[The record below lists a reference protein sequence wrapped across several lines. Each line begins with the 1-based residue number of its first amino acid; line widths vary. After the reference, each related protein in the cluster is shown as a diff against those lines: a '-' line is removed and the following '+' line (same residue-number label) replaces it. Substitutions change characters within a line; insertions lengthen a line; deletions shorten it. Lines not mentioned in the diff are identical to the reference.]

1 MLISFKYIYL
11 NNICLMAVVGA
22 SVNLNIYIYIP
33 LYL

>member
-22 SVNLNIYIYIP
+22 SVNLNIYTAI
-33 LYL
+33 LVN